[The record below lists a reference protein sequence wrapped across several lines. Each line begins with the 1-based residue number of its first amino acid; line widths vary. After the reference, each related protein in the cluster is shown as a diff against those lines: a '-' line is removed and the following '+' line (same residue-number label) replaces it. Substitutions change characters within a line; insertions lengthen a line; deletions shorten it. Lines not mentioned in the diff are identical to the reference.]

1 MAGYI
6 IDDFTIVS
14 TKYDMSLLFDSKY
27 REAVNTAI
35 NRIMMRH
42 IYNSNLRLIPN
53 KYYVEIKGD
62 SWIDSEPF

>member
-35 NRIMMRH
+35 NIIMMRH

-62 SWIDSEPF
+62 SWIDSESF